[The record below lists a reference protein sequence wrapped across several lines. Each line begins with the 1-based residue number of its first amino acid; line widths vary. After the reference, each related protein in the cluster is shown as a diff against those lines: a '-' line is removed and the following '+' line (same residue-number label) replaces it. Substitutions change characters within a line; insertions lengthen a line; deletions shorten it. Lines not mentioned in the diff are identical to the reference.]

1 MCVLVVV
8 LHLSRGRL
16 NLTTKTSPV
25 ATLNLTSSPSVYFLS
40 DRSQTEGRKGAAQGG
55 REEEIQAPRW
65 QSGGGITHSD
75 LGPHLISS
83 ISGFST

>member
-25 ATLNLTSSPSVYFLS
+25 AALDLPSSPSVNFLS

-65 QSGGGITHSD
+65 QSGGGITHSLTLD
-75 LGPHLISS
+75 LI
-83 ISGFST
+83 